1 MQLDSVRELK
11 QIVAARLA
19 RQIAARAAHMSVATT
34 ELDGLPRANRTI
46 ALGVSPHAREF
57 RLAVR
62 VQRQAL
68 LDSPALERIRKL
80 AHDEVDVRFVGRIR
94 KRQTPWQRLRRR
106 PLLIGLSVGHYKVT
120 AGTLGAL
127 VRTRGRAEACVLSNN
142 HVLANE
148 DRAQAGDPV
157 LQPGALDGGRRMT
170 NAIGKLFTSVRLS
183 DTRPNRVDAAIARL
197 EPGIA
202 FDPVTLRGLGK
213 LARRAADPVTDGARV
228 AKIGRTTG
236 LTEGRVT
243 AFEIDNV
250 VVEYDRGNLTFDGQI
265 EIEGAGERP
274 FSDGGDSG
282 SLIVNREHEAVAL
295 LFAGTDSG
303 GRNKRGLTYAN
314 PIDDVLG
321 KLKVDLL
328 V

>member
-1 MQLDSVRELK
+1 M
-11 QIVAARLA
+11 
-19 RQIAARAAHMSVATT
+19 
-34 ELDGLPRANRTI
+34 
-46 ALGVSPHAREF
+46 
-57 RLAVR
+57 
-62 VQRQAL
+62 
-68 LDSPALERIRKL
+68 
-80 AHDEVDVRFVGRIR
+80 
-94 KRQTPWQRLRRR
+94 LRRR

-127 VRTRGRAEACVLSNN
+127 VRTRGQADACILSNH

-148 DRAQAGDPV
+148 DRAETGDPV

-170 NAIGKLFTSVRLS
+170 NAIGKLSGFVKLS
-183 DTRPNRVDAAIARL
+183 DTRANRVDAAIARL

-213 LARRAADPVTDGARV
+213 LAGRAAEPVMDGARV

-236 LTEGRVT
+236 LTEG
-243 AFEIDNV
+243 
-250 VVEYDRGNLTFDGQI
+250 QI
-265 EIEGAGERP
+265 EIEGTGERP

-282 SLIVNREHEAVAL
+282 SLIVNRAHEAVAL

-303 GRNKRGLTYAN
+303 GRNNRGLTYDY

-321 KLKVDLL
+321 RLKVDLL